1 MDPYTTFQLN
11 HRSQT
16 QKKLKMDWDPDLSG
30 VHSKKTLENELVG
43 ISESL
48 SIL

>member
-16 QKKLKMDWDPDLSG
+16 QKKLKMDHWDPDLSG
-30 VHSKKTLENELVG
+30 VHSKKNTRK
-43 ISESL
+43 
-48 SIL
+48 